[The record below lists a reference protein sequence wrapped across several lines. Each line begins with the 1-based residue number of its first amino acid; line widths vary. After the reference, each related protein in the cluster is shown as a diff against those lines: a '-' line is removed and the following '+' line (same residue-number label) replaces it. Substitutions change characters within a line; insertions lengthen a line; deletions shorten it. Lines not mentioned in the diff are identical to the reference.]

1 MTNMLLRDIIIFEV
15 LEPAPKL
22 ENVDLR
28 EGLFRS
34 KADFTFSRANF
45 ATQN

>member
-1 MTNMLLRDIIIFEV
+1 MLLHDIIIFAV
-15 LEPAPKL
+15 SEPAPKF
-22 ENVDLR
+22 ENADLR